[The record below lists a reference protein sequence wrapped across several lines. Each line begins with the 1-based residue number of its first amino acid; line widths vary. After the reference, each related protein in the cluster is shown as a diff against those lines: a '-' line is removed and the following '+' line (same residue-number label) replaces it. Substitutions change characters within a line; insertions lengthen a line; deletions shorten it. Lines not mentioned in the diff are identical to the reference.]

1 MELSLMRNQNKK
13 TLLQGFTLIE
23 VLIALAI
30 MAIALTALL
39 KASSHNIVFTQQ
51 LKDKTISHWV
61 GLQAISAIQSNIIP
75 VKSGEVTSHVTNML
89 NNKWYWQ
96 AELKSTKVERIKIIQ
111 IKTTSQQDKSQ
122 FDTLYAY
129 KFSG

>member
-1 MELSLMRNQNKK
+1 MRNQNKK

-89 NNKWYWQ
+89 N
-96 AELKSTKVERIKIIQ
+96 
-111 IKTTSQQDKSQ
+111 
-122 FDTLYAY
+122 
-129 KFSG
+129 